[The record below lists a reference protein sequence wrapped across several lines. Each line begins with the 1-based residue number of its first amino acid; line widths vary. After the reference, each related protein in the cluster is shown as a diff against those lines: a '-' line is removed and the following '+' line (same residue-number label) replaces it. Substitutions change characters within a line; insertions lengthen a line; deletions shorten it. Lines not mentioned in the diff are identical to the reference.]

1 MELDCACRE
10 MSAVEVS
17 RECGPSCGCELEC
30 GNRLTQRGIDVRV
43 KIVKDEKKG
52 WGLCSDQVIRKGDF
66 VCEYAGMCFF
76 RVFWMLKS
84 GKLQSFICLY
94 SCGDCYSMF
103 FNQALYECTS
113 SKFCIC
119 AV

>member
-1 MELDCACRE
+1 MTRPGVNVDSVVVEGVCGCECERCDVELDCACRE

-43 KIVKDEKKG
+43 KIVKNEKKG

-66 VCEYAGMCFF
+66 VCEYAGMCF
-76 RVFWMLKS
+76 LDAKI
-84 GKLQSFICLY
+84 GKVTIFYLF
-94 SCGDCYSMF
+94 
-103 FNQALYECTS
+103 
-113 SKFCIC
+113 
-119 AV
+119 V